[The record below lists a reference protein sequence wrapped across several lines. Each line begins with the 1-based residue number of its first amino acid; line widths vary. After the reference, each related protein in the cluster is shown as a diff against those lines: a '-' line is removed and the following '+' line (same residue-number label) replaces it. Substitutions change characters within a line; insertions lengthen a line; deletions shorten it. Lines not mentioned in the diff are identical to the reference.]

1 MCNAAAARAPIVA
14 ALTLALALTLTLTL
28 ALTLALTNA
37 AAMGAREQLQL
48 VCAHRVLVGVHG
60 QGMEWGHLLNAGHT
74 DGAALIEFSAG
85 R

>member
-14 ALTLALALTLTLTL
+14 ALTLALALTLT
-28 ALTLALTNA
+28 LTLALTNA